1 MAGTKNCIRQR
12 IRMHLNS
19 SFPDGWRIKPSTFSL
34 NLGLCNWWNASWSEA
49 LIFWSRAIVR
59 GRWRRK
65 IGRWRDY
72 EATRWLDSWARCN
85 TVDFT
90 DCQYGDGYRGPR
102 LSISISVDPQYAAGV
117 NSPVKHIAPPRFNCS
132 SSATTVFHVVPLRT
146 SMQLIM
152 M

>member
-12 IRMHLNS
+12 WMHLNS

-34 NLGLCNWWNASWSEA
+34 NLGPCNWWNASWSEA

-72 EATRWLDSWARCN
+72 EAARWLGIVERDVTQLTSLIANMAMGIEDRVSLSRSAWIHNMPRALIPPWNILHPRDSI
-85 TVDFT
+85 VPV
-90 DCQYGDGYRGPR
+90 PR
-102 LSISISVDPQYAAGV
+102 PQYFTLCRYERV
-117 NSPVKHIAPPRFNCS
+117 CS
-132 SSATTVFHVVPLRT
+132 S
-146 SMQLIM
+146 
-152 M
+152 